1 MRFSSCASTSRT
13 FLSSSRR
20 RARPRSRA
28 FSKRRGRRRPSL
40 KAVAVSTVDDP
51 GAIRATLQSG
61 AWAYVLKDAHPQDIA
76 VAVRQALSHSI
87 YLAHTVDPGE
97 TANTTAAPQSNG
109 SGLSVLTRRER
120 EILAL
125 VTEGK
130 SNSAMARELW
140 VTEQTVK
147 FHLSNIYRK
156 LGVANRTAAS
166 RWAHEH
172 GIETAAASPRR
183 PDTRLAERLRSF
195 CRTPGLLKAVVRMRA
210 GSAGSFAECRC
221 APRRNAERTAEPPTS
236 GGVLRR

>member
-1 MRFSSCASTSRT
+1 MGAG
-13 FLSSSRR
+13 SRR
-20 RARPRSRA
+20 HSTVVLDRHPLWLSELGRLLERAGFELSGTTTSEAHALQLVRQHQPDVLVFEPEACTSAISRFLEAARSAAPDLR
-28 FSKRRGRRRPSL
+28 
-40 KAVAVSTVDDP
+40 AVAVSTVDDP

-130 SNSAMARELW
+130 SNAAMARELW

-172 GIETAAASPRR
+172 GIARAAPL
-183 PDTRLAERLRSF
+183 PEDP
-195 CRTPGLLKAVVRMRA
+195 TPA
-210 GSAGSFAECRC
+210 
-221 APRRNAERTAEPPTS
+221 
-236 GGVLRR
+236 